1 MFLQSAREYKRL
13 PESLFPHTY
22 NPKMSLDISAAQD
35 FRLSSSSSKPLS
47 TGKPA
52 EENEVW
58 CVIGRCVPWGDWD
71 SANSYIDILIKTL
84 ILIQQWISTESGLAS
99 D

>member
-1 MFLQSAREYKRL
+1 MLLQSARECKRL

-22 NPKMSLDISAAQD
+22 NPKMSLDISAVQD
-35 FRLSSSSSKPLS
+35 IRLSSSSSKPLS

-58 CVIGRCVPWGDWD
+58 HVIGMCVPLSDLN
-71 SANSYIDILIKTL
+71 SVNSYISIAIKTL
-84 ILIQQWISTESGLAS
+84 VLTYQCPEAGLAS